1 MARDYEQFPDDE
13 NGDVLFRMM
22 EHGDN
27 LSKRREINFSVVFPT
42 DDAALE
48 FAVHLLKNGQ
58 KVSLS
63 PNEVTAHPNMIPSHD
78 NITGYENLLAKD
90 AAKWDGRND
99 GWGSFQQ
106 D

>member
-13 NGDVLFRMM
+13 NGDVLFRMK

-27 LSKRREINFSVVFPT
+27 LSKRREVNFSVVFPT
-42 DDAALE
+42 DEAALE

-63 PNEVTAHPNMIPSHD
+63 PNEVTAHPNMIPSHE
-78 NITGYENLLAKD
+78 NITGYENLLATD

-106 D
+106 